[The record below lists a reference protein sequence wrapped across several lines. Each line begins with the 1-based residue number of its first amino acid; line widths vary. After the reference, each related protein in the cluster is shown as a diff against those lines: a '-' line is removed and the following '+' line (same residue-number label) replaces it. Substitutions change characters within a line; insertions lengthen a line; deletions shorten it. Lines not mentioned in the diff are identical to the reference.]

1 MKKSIKRKY
10 IIIFICSVLSVG
22 LLIVLGLFIIQQRNM
37 NFSKSVIAAIGG
49 EQELKL
55 KCVHQNSG
63 DIEMQDGKKYEQ
75 LLTLGDIARIDK
87 LCDCVVAK
95 SYTMVIEQKD
105 KLKQIL
111 EKGIEPEFVGV
122 FQDMFMINYALCET
136 EMISWLNKKY
146 EPVVIKE

>member
-1 MKKSIKRKY
+1 MKKNTKY
-10 IIIFICSVLSVG
+10 ITIFSCSILSVG
-22 LLIVLGLFIIQQRNM
+22 LLVASGLFIRQQQNLK
-37 NFSKSVIAAIGG
+37 FAKTVIAAIGG

-63 DIEMQDGKKYEQ
+63 DIEMQDGKKYDR

-95 SYTMVIEQKD
+95 SYKMVVEQKD
-105 KLKQIL
+105 KLNQIL

-122 FQDMFMINYALCET
+122 FQDMFMINYAICET